1 MGLLRKREKDTVD
14 RRQSLA
20 GIPIIHE
27 NVKIEETPS
36 GVIVL
41 RMTIGRGD
49 SFFEIFR
56 PAVTHKK
63 YELDEFGSFVVREI
77 QERKTVLDIIR
88 SFERRF
94 RMSHREAEL
103 GVVAFIK
110 ILMKRSVLSVAI
122 K

>member
-1 MGLLRKREKDTVD
+1 MGLLRKREKDTID

-20 GIPIIHE
+20 GVPILHDG
-27 NVKIEETPS
+27 VKVEQAPS
-36 GVIVL
+36 GTLVL
-41 RMTIGRGD
+41 QITMGRGS
-49 SFFEIFR
+49 SFFDIFR
-56 PAVTHKK
+56 PAVTHRK
-63 YELDEFGSFVVREI
+63 YELDEFGSFVITEI
-77 QERKTVLDIIR
+77 QHRKTVLDIIR

-110 ILMKRSVLSVAI
+110 MLMKRNVLSVAI